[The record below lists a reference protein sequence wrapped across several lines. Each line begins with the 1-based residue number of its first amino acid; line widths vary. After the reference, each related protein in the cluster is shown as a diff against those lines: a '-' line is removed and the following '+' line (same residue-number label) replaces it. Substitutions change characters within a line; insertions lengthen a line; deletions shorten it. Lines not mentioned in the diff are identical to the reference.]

1 MKRNARITH
10 ALAAAALAWTTGA
23 AAQAP
28 MEIKIA
34 DSFPKGHVIYD
45 TVVNVMIPALEEGGK
60 IKVQYFPANQ
70 LGAMKDVIEGV
81 RGGVA
86 DIAYVAPGVVAGRMP
101 VTNVVSLPGEFTSG
115 EQLAKVFMRLV
126 DGPL

>member
-1 MKRNARITH
+1 MKIPMH
-10 ALAAAALAWTTGA
+10 AALASTLAALAFAASAGA
-23 AAQAP
+23 QP
-28 MEIKIA
+28 LQLKIA

-45 TVVNVMIPALEEGGK
+45 SVVNVMIPALEEGGK

-70 LGAMKDVIEGV
+70 LGQMKDVIEGV

-101 VTNVVSLPGEFTSG
+101 VTNVLSLPGEFNSG
-115 EQLAKVFMRLV
+115 
-126 DGPL
+126 